1 MKKID
6 VLEMYFKR
14 TCYAL
19 ELQALECAIEKEIF
33 ITIERGD
40 FDGLENDIKALS
52 LSVSYLFDK
61 KLNPREQKEH
71 LGNMRFFRN
80 FIEVYAPTAPSEL
93 VYDRILFA
101 VNFALSKHYRQ
112 KARLDC
118 LRLPSNEIR
127 ELHEILT
134 LDLSDED

>member
-1 MKKID
+1 MKKIY

-19 ELQALECAIEKEIF
+19 ELQALEHAIEKEIF

-61 KLNPREQKEH
+61 KLDPREQKER

-80 FIEVYAPTAPSEL
+80 FIEIYAPTTPSEL
-93 VYDRILFA
+93 VYHRIIFA

-118 LRLPSNEIR
+118 LRLPTREIR
-127 ELHEILT
+127 ELHEMLA